1 MFIFLYKYVILSNIC
16 ERDAHEMSGLE
27 LLGCFVKL
35 EARGAWWEWLLPA
48 SGRTKGFGSQS
59 HLEESQR

>member
-35 EARGAWWEWLLPA
+35 EARGAW
-48 SGRTKGFGSQS
+48 
-59 HLEESQR
+59 